1 MSADTPTE
9 TNSDTDTAVDADDT
23 AADPSPAAETEAEV
37 DPRRSRATVVI
48 GLLGLAIVGTGFW
61 MAAETVGLVAAAGVG
76 LAWYLLSS
84 PYAIAFGHAALLP
97 FVPAVALRPEL
108 LRPELL
114 VAELGLVVLLVAP
127 AADADRPLSF
137 VLTTVAALGGLLLV
151 GLGGYWLSAD
161 LRIAAG
167 ALVGTIV
174 VAGYALYR
182 YELVRLGLV
191 DAEMEEGEPA

>member
-9 TNSDTDTAVDADDT
+9 TDSETDVDTDTDADDT
-23 AADPSPAAETEAEV
+23 AADPSPAAEIEA
-37 DPRRSRATVVI
+37 DRRRSRATVAI
-48 GLLGLAIVGTGFW
+48 GLLGLAIVGAGFW

-97 FVPAVALRPEL
+97 FVSAVALRPDL

-127 AADADRPLSF
+127 AAGSDRPLSF
-137 VLTTVAALGGLLLV
+137 VLMTVPILAGLLLV

-191 DAEMEEGEPA
+191 DTEEGEPA

>member
-9 TNSDTDTAVDADDT
+9 TESEPETAVDANDT
-23 AADPSPAAETEAEV
+23 SADSSPTAEA
-37 DPRRSRATVVI
+37 DRWRSRPTVAI

-61 MAAETVGLVAAAGVG
+61 MTAETLGLVATAGIG

-84 PYAIAFGHAALLP
+84 PYAIAFGHAALLA

-127 AADADRPLSF
+127 AVESDRPLSF
-137 VLTTVAALGGLLLV
+137 VLTAVAVLAGLLLV
-151 GLGGYWLSAD
+151 GLGGYWWGTD

-167 ALVGTIV
+167 TLVGTIA

-191 DAEMEEGEPA
+191 DAETDEGEPA

>member
-1 MSADTPTE
+1 MSADTHTKTE
-9 TNSDTDTAVDADDT
+9 PEPETAVDADDT
-23 AADPSPAAETEAEV
+23 TADPSPAAETEAEA
-37 DPRRSRATVVI
+37 DPRRSRATVAV
-48 GLLGLAIVGTGFW
+48 GLFGLAIVGTGCW
-61 MAAETVGLVAAAGVG
+61 MAAETVGLVAAAGIG

-97 FVPAVALRPEL
+97 FIPAVALRPEL

-127 AADADRPLSF
+127 AAESDRPLSF
-137 VLTTVAALGGLLLV
+137 VLTAVAVLAGLLLV

-167 ALVGTIV
+167 ALVGTV
-174 VAGYALYR
+174 AVAGYALYR

-191 DAEMEEGEPA
+191 DAEGGEPA

>member
-9 TNSDTDTAVDADDT
+9 TDSETDVDTDADDT
-23 AADPSPAAETEAEV
+23 AADPSPAAEAE
-37 DPRRSRATVVI
+37 PRRSRATVAI
-48 GLLGLAIVGTGFW
+48 GLLGLAIVGAGFW

-108 LRPELL
+108 L

-151 GLGGYWLSAD
+151 GLGGFWLSAD

-167 ALVGTIV
+167 ALVGTVV

-191 DAEMEEGEPA
+191 DAEGGEPV

>member
-9 TNSDTDTAVDADDT
+9 TEPESETDVDTDADDT
-23 AADPSPAAETEAEV
+23 APDPSPAAEAEA
-37 DPRRSRATVVI
+37 DRRRSRATVAI
-48 GLLGLAIVGTGFW
+48 GLLGLAIVGAGFW

-108 LRPELL
+108 L
-114 VAELGLVVLLVAP
+114 VAELGLVVLLIAP
-127 AADADRPLSF
+127 VVDADRPLSF

-151 GLGGYWLSAD
+151 GLGGFWLSAD

-167 ALVGTIV
+167 ALVGTVV

-191 DAEMEEGEPA
+191 DAEGG